1 MKEILIVTF
10 IVFISSFTNSFSQA
24 PEKWMQWQSTNCYEN
39 IEYRARYVKTNG
51 SRHEWEIQFRN
62 NYDRLIVFNYGIEED
77 SQALA
82 ITTHR
87 KTLRTN
93 EVSKPISVYTQKE
106 NFLLFTDRLSFSID
120 GRDWIPCDD

>member
-1 MKEILIVTF
+1 MNKILITTF
-10 IVFISSFTNSFSQA
+10 LVLIGFFSNSYSQA
-24 PEKWMQWQSTNCYEN
+24 PEKWMQWQPTNCYEK

-51 SRHEWEIQFRN
+51 TQHEWQIQFRN
-62 NYDRLIVFNYGIEED
+62 NYNKLIVFNYGIEED
-77 SQALA
+77 ARALA

-93 EVSKPISVYTQKE
+93 EISEPVSVYTQKE
-106 NFLLFTDRLSFSID
+106 NFMLFTDRLSFSVD